1 MIDTLFLVG
10 LAASALRFATPILF
24 AALGETMAQRSG
36 VLNVGLEG
44 IMLVGAFAGMV
55 GAVWTGSPWGGLVVA
70 MACGM
75 ALAGLHALFC
85 LTFRVDQILS
95 GIALIV
101 LGTGLSG
108 FGWRLT
114 LGATGTP
121 PKAPPFPRL
130 DLPGLSDLPVVGQ
143 ILFQHQPMVYLGI
156 ALAFALAWFLQ
167 RTTWGLEIRAVGEN
181 PAAADAAGIGVIA
194 RRYGC
199 VLFGGAMAAAGGCYL
214 SVSQVGGFVE
224 NMVSGRGFIAIACVV
239 FGQWRPLRVLC
250 AALLFGA
257 AEAAQIRLQLIAP
270 HIPYQLF
277 VMMPYVVAVAA
288 LVVVAR
294 STRLPAALGRPFI
307 PDR

>member
-1 MIDTLFLVG
+1 MIDTLFLIG

-24 AALGETMAQRSG
+24 ASLGETVGQRAG

-44 IMLVGAFAGMV
+44 IMLVGAFMGV
-55 GAVWTGSPWGGLVVA
+55 LGAVWTGSPWGGL
-70 MACGM
+70 
-75 ALAGLHALFC
+75 ALAIVGGLMMAALHGLFC
-85 LTFRVDQILS
+85 LVFRVDQILS

-108 FGWRLT
+108 FGYRLT
-114 LGATGTP
+114 LGAAGTP

-130 DLPGLSDLPVVGQ
+130 EIAGLTDLPVIGP

-156 ALAFALAWFLQ
+156 ALAFALAWFLRQ
-167 RTTWGLEIRAVGEN
+167 TTWGLEIRAVGEN
-181 PAAADAAGIGVIA
+181 PAAADAAGIDVN
-194 RRYGC
+194 RRRWAA

-270 HIPYQLF
+270 DVPYQLF
-277 VMMPYVVAVAA
+277 VMMPYVVAIAA
-288 LVVVAR
+288 LVLAAR
-294 STRLPAALGRPFI
+294 STRLPAALGKAYVR
-307 PDR
+307 